1 MLDWIIWALES
12 TGYVGVALLMLGEN
26 VFPPI
31 PSELIMPLA
40 GFTAAR
46 GTLSY
51 TGVMIAGTLGS
62 LAGAYFW
69 YEVGRRLGHDRLKA
83 WCGRHG
89 RWLTMTPGDVDHAA
103 DWFRRHGAVAVLIGR
118 VVPGIRTLI
127 SVPAGVAGMP
137 RLSFLAWSALGT
149 IVWVGMLVAAGALLE
164 SQYQRVEGWVD
175 PITTGLFVAFLLYY
189 VYRLVTFE
197 QRPA

>member
-40 GFTAAR
+40 GFAAAR
-46 GTLSY
+46 GSLSY
-51 TGVMIAGTLGS
+51 TGVIIAGTIGS

-69 YEVGRRLGHDRLKA
+69 YEIGRRVGHDRLKA
-83 WCGRHG
+83 WAGRHG
-89 RWLTMTPGDVDHAA
+89 RWLTMTPGEVDRAA
-103 DWFRRHGAVAVLIGR
+103 DWFRRHGAIAVLIGR
-118 VVPGIRTLI
+118 VVPGVRTLI
-127 SVPAGVAGMP
+127 SVPAGVAGM
-137 RLSFLAWSALGT
+137 RRSRFLLWSGLGT
-149 IVWVGMLVAAGALLE
+149 VAWVGILVAAGALLE
-164 SQYQRVEGWVD
+164 SQYQRIEGWID
-175 PITTGLFVAFLLYY
+175 PLTTALFVAFALYY

-197 QRPA
+197 QKPA

>member
-12 TGYVGVALLMLGEN
+12 TGYIGVALLMLGEN

-46 GTLSY
+46 GSLSY

-69 YEVGRRLGHDRLKA
+69 YEVGRRLGHERLKA
-83 WCGRHG
+83 WAGRHG
-89 RWLTMTPGDVDHAA
+89 RWLTMTPADVDHAA
-103 DWFRRHGAVAVLIGR
+103 DWFKRHGAVAVLIGR
-118 VVPGIRTLI
+118 VVPGVRTLI
-127 SVPAGVAGMP
+127 SVPAGVAGM
-137 RLSFLAWSALGT
+137 RRSRFLLWSALGT
-149 IVWVGMLVAAGALLE
+149 VVWVGILVAAGAILE
-164 SQYQRVEGWVD
+164 SQYQRIGGWID
-175 PITTGLFVAFLLYY
+175 PITIALFVAFALYY
-189 VYRLVTFE
+189 VYRLVTF
-197 QRPA
+197 QQKPA